1 MTLRIPSGLGVDVVG
16 DTVYVAPLPDGPIAV
31 LAGIA
36 ALIWSEADGRGRDE
50 VVAALA
56 EATGERVEAI
66 GPTVQDFVDDLVAR
80 GLLAED

>member
-1 MTLRIPSGLGVDVVG
+1 MTLRIPSGLGVDVVA

-31 LAGIA
+31 LEGIA

-50 VVAALA
+50 IVAALA
-56 EATGERVEAI
+56 EATGEQAEAI
-66 GPTVQDFVDDLVAR
+66 GQTVQDFVDDLVAR

>member
-1 MTLRIPSGLGVDVVG
+1 MTLRIPSGLGVDVVA